1 MSFPRGE
8 RHACNVTRIG
18 SCRIERIAGTLFPLS
33 DQMVVRVNGIRIK
46 APFPLER
53 LERCFRHSGI
63 RRGAGGHRSR
73 TEGPPDENRQTP
85 LHAFRQAR
93 ALPRRDPGSGPA
105 QPGRGPG
112 AASAGTPDDPASGR
126 LTVIGP
132 SPGVTGARDRNGTGD
147 PDLRGEVGPAS
158 GPRTRALPVEG
169 PAVNRGGAGWGTG
182 AGAPHDR
189 RRGMAR
195 LRLGEAGGAAWERGA
210 RSRGGEPPMGFRATG
225 PEGWSGVG

>member
-1 MSFPRGE
+1 MLFPCGE
-8 RHACNVTRIG
+8 WHACNVTRIG

-85 LHAFRQAR
+85 LHALRQAR

-132 SPGVTGARDRNGTGD
+132 SPGVTAARDRNGAGAS
-147 PDLRGEVGPAS
+147 DLRGAVGPAS

-169 PAVNRGGAGWGTG
+169 PAVNGGAPVGEPARGRRMTGVGECRVSGWGRPEARHGKGT
-182 AGAPHDR
+182 
-189 RRGMAR
+189 RGCAV
-195 LRLGEAGGAAWERGA
+195 
-210 RSRGGEPPMGFRATG
+210 RSR
-225 PEGWSGVG
+225 